1 MTDLLSIQ
9 TALCLIFILVVSN
22 EQLTGIS
29 ECYYHYQFLTCLA
42 LFAAFAN
49 DSCQVYPSEYAYKR
63 NSVYGSERSGANC
76 RPYASG
82 LEANIYTENYNH
94 CDGTQLRLTDSDLGS
109 EQYSSSDYY
118 VWNAI
123 SSGSQLLF
131 IFPTRVNLTTITL
144 HYYSDN
150 TTTLPRLKFFV
161 VPYDFD
167 VWNAPLGSYSQ
178 VDIAEVPPGGEPA
191 GRRNVSVNI
200 NFVSMK
206 VLFYRYRSEF
216 AFAVSELKFFNCT
229 GKQAKYSLRIIL
241 NYNIVVMQDI
251 VTEQVDNATTVATV
265 IKTAN
270 SGKIDSCMYFK
281 YAHTAHNLTLNKI
294 CIQFVATDSTTVYT
308 TDTDTANSSYT
319 EDDVKKMEIDQS
331 GEHTHRSVTTTIGI
345 ATAIAI
351 VILLLTAITAIV
363 SFLYLR
369 KSAQKSKVDYVD
381 SSYSTL
387 CRESG
392 QQMQSQSLHTSN
404 DLYDQIQLSPSTGQA
419 EFISRN
425 ETANTNNSPP
435 HQTEYG
441 IHPSV
446 DKDKPKSDKLKI
458 TVSTISTQD
467 EDKSTSEQPTYAV
480 VNKKKKQMTGK
491 ESVNCQS
498 KDIAEVS
505 QNEGES
511 EQNVVEQGNYL
522 QESQDS
528 PDTTRQYP
536 SQTIDSP
543 QELYTAVK
551 KKPKDRPVEDK
562 KVPTILRY
570 TTEELYTAAK
580 KKPHASTAG
589 DDEETP
595 QIPPHTIE
603 ELYTAVQK
611 KPKANA
617 TVDEEEAPPIP
628 PHTVEEL
635 YTAVVKKPKVSTAED
650 EEEAPPVPPYTVD
663 EL

>member
-1 MTDLLSIQ
+1 M
-9 TALCLIFILVVSN
+9 
-22 EQLTGIS
+22 LT
-29 ECYYHYQFLTCLA
+29 YLA
-42 LFAAFAN
+42 VFAALAN
-49 DSCQVYPSEYAYKR
+49 DSCQVYPSEYAYESES
-63 NSVYGSERSGANC
+63 NSVIRSERSSAKC
-76 RPYASG
+76 RQYASG
-82 LEANIYTENYNH
+82 LPAMVGVFTEYYTH

-118 VWNAI
+118 VWDAG

-131 IFPTRVNLTTITL
+131 IFPTRVNLTTIIL

-150 TTTLPRLKFFV
+150 TTTLPRLRFFAL
-161 VPYDFD
+161 PEDFD
-167 VWNAPLGSYSQ
+167 VWDAPLARYSF
-178 VDIAEVPPGGEPA
+178 VDNPSVPPGGEPA

-200 NFVSMK
+200 NFVSKK

-229 GKQAKYSLRIIL
+229 GKQATYSLRIIL
-241 NYNIVVMQDI
+241 NYNNIVVMQDI
-251 VTEQVDNATTVATV
+251 VTEQVDNATTVAMV

-270 SGKIDSCMYFK
+270 SGKVDSCMYFK
-281 YAHTAHNLTLNKI
+281 YAHDAHNLTLSKI
-294 CIQFVATDSTTVYT
+294 CIQFVATDSTTIYT
-308 TDTDTANSSYT
+308 TVTDTANSSHT
-319 EDDVKKMEIDQS
+319 EDQVKTIEIYQT
-331 GEHTHRSVTTTIGI
+331 GEHTPQIVATTIGI
-345 ATAIAI
+345 ATAIAT
-351 VILLLTAITAIV
+351 VILFLTAMTAIV

-369 KSAQKSKVDYVD
+369 KSAQKRKACYDTT
-381 SSYSTL
+381 YSTL

-392 QQMQSQSLHTSN
+392 QQMQSQLLHTSS

-425 ETANTNNSPP
+425 ETANTNNPP
-435 HQTEYG
+435 SHQTECG

-446 DKDKPKSDKLKI
+446 DKDKPKSAKLKI
-458 TVSTISTQD
+458 TASTMSTQE

-480 VNKKKKQMTGK
+480 VNKKKKK
-491 ESVNCQS
+491 KSENESVNCKSQNT
-498 KDIAEVS
+498 AALS
-505 QNEGES
+505 QNEGVT
-511 EQNVVEQGNYL
+511 EQSAVEQGNYL

-528 PDTTRQYP
+528 PDTTTQFP

-543 QELYTAVK
+543 QALYTDVK

-562 KVPTILRY
+562 KVPTILPY
-570 TTEELYTAAK
+570 TTEELYTAVK
-580 KKPHASTAG
+580 NKPKASTAG
-589 DDEETP
+589 DDEEAP

-611 KPKANA
+611 KPLGAKANA

-628 PHTVEEL
+628 ALTVEEL
-635 YTAVVKKPKVSTAED
+635 YTAVVKKSKASRAED
-650 EEEAPPVPPYTVD
+650 EEEAPPVPPYTMD